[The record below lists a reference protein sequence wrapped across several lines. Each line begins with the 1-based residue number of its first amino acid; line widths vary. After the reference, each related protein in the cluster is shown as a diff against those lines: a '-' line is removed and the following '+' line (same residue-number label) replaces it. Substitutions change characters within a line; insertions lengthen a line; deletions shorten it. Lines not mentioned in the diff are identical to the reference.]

1 MTSIL
6 DIAIDHLHDLKPF
19 VKAEVQRR
27 FERRPF
33 RQEERSNDEQLYEY
47 NQLTDQQRL
56 ELYATDPAESHRLEE
71 LKRRRMGDAT

>member
-6 DIAIDHLHDLKPF
+6 DIAIDHLHELKPF

-33 RQEERSNDEQLYEY
+33 RQEKRSPDEELYQY

-56 ELYATDPAESHRLEE
+56 EMFMKEPAESNRLEE
-71 LKRRRMGDAT
+71 LKRRRMG